1 MASWKLVLFDDGVK
15 AHYISESLHK
25 DILDELYARYLR
37 KPFVEYD
44 KDQAIYDV
52 GGMVM
57 VDEEWLSWI
66 TPPKDLQITMRVTHF
81 QYAYDELLQLEEREV
96 NGQKYYKLHGW
107 LHCIVLTPAQRDY
120 LLKQWAIQA
129 QVIKEK
135 SLLANLEFD
144 KRISEVNKDKEFII
158 SKPRVDIPKGKD

>member
-1 MASWKLVLFDDGVK
+1 MASWKLVLFNERVK
-15 AHYISESLHK
+15 AHFIPESLYQ
-25 DILDELYARYLR
+25 DIVDELYTRYLQ

-44 KDQAIYDV
+44 KDQAIFDI

-81 QYAYDELLQLEEREV
+81 QYAYDELLELKEREV
-96 NGQKYYKLHGW
+96 NGKKYYKLHGW
-107 LHCIVLTPAQRDY
+107 LHCIVLTPEQRNY
-120 LLKQWAIQA
+120 LLQEWGKMAES
-129 QVIKEK
+129 IKEK
-135 SLLANLEFD
+135 ALLANLEFD
-144 KRISEVNKDKEFII
+144 KRLAEINKDKEVII